1 MELVDKCS
9 LAGQTTSRL
18 LTPATAAAP
27 QIPEATS
34 IIHLRT
40 KKCQAS
46 DTVVF
51 QPGPTFWASPGV
63 PVFSN
68 VRSVAAGVSV
78 AQETTE
84 KVADGIRQKRNLKGP
99 QEEEGYNVYEVD
111 CWLMVPLD
119 ACSSHTEKW
128 TTQGD
133 CVSGRSVNGTTV
145 VWPVVRG
152 MVSAV
157 ESASAEMLS
166 RPWHTWQLG
175 ANGGKEQRC
184 QMEEEWLKGWGYLT
198 SLAFPF
204 VMQPQSELHQ
214 PAIKGMMSL
223 QQQTLLQSRGCLD
236 TGSTSCRPDV

>member
-1 MELVDKCS
+1 MQGIKPDENGWCWDE
-9 LAGQTTSRL
+9 T
-18 LTPATAAAP
+18 
-27 QIPEATS
+27 
-34 IIHLRT
+34 
-40 KKCQAS
+40 
-46 DTVVF
+46 
-51 QPGPTFWASPGV
+51 
-63 PVFSN
+63 N
-68 VRSVAAGVSV
+68 RSVAAGVSV

-184 QMEEEWLKGWGYLT
+184 QEASSSSSRSDGK
-198 SLAFPF
+198 
-204 VMQPQSELHQ
+204 SEV
-214 PAIKGMMSL
+214 IKGL
-223 QQQTLLQSRGCLD
+223 RGKRK
-236 TGSTSCRPDV
+236 GQEF

>member
-1 MELVDKCS
+1 MAGALP
-9 LAGQTTSRL
+9 LATPLTSGFL
-18 LTPATAAAP
+18 
-27 QIPEATS
+27 I
-34 IIHLRT
+34 
-40 KKCQAS
+40 
-46 DTVVF
+46 VY
-51 QPGPTFWASPGV
+51 W
-63 PVFSN
+63 
-68 VRSVAAGVSV
+68 RSVAAGVSV

-145 VWPVVRG
+145 VWPVVQG
-152 MVSAV
+152 MVSGV

-236 TGSTSCRPDV
+236 TGSTSCRPALRRCG

>member
-1 MELVDKCS
+1 MAGALP
-9 LAGQTTSRL
+9 LATPLTSGFL
-18 LTPATAAAP
+18 
-27 QIPEATS
+27 I
-34 IIHLRT
+34 
-40 KKCQAS
+40 
-46 DTVVF
+46 VY
-51 QPGPTFWASPGV
+51 W
-63 PVFSN
+63 
-68 VRSVAAGVSV
+68 RSVAAGVSV

-184 QMEEEWLKGWGYLT
+184 Q
-198 SLAFPF
+198 
-204 VMQPQSELHQ
+204 PQSELHQ

-236 TGSTSCRPDV
+236 TGSTSCRPVNLRFSASASQVLGLQVCKIMPNS